1 MTEDRLRNHALA
13 VPRDQGDKSDAPAQ
27 VGCLPRTQFETS
39 FNGTPRSRR
48 CQGRSPPVFAFKRLR
63 DHIGWV
69 SCCSLPCLP
78 DPRSGSVAF
87 PKMRPSSR
95 KVMAREPRPMT
106 KDFRAL
112 ANVTGQAKTWRGY
125 ALLPGAVA
133 GQPSPSPR
141 EPSPG
146 IRASLL
152 TQAKFFQHER
162 SCRSPRGDTQS
173 PRLSTILVSTFYPP
187 GNRYG

>member
-1 MTEDRLRNHALA
+1 M
-13 VPRDQGDKSDAPAQ
+13 
-27 VGCLPRTQFETS
+27 LPRKRVVCRGHSSKPASMALREAGAARGDLHLYSHLSGFAITS
-39 FNGTPRSRR
+39 VRSAAA
-48 CQGRSPPVFAFKRLR
+48 SY
-63 DHIGWV
+63 
-69 SCCSLPCLP
+69 PCLP

-187 GNRYG
+187 GHRYG